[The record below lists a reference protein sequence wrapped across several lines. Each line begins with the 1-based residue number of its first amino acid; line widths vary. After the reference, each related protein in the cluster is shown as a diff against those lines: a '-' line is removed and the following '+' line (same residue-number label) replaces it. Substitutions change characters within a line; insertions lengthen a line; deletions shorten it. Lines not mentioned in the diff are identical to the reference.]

1 MERLGNW
8 ITANPLTIIAVALI
22 LTVVAFHFA
31 QSVTMQGMNT
41 ESMVGKESP
50 LYQIYDH
57 LYKENFGTESI
68 AVMIEGDDV
77 ANAKNLNAMLR
88 FSDFVKDV
96 PRVISVTSIADIVA
110 DAEYRDKG
118 LRRIP
123 SQERINEILAN
134 GGPQVQALMPDRGH
148 TMMSIAD
155 PVYVTD
161 DQRSEILRETKEA
174 ATLAEFPAGYSIT
187 VTGSSALM
195 KSITDAMNKSQG
207 QIMILA
213 GVLMVFALLLLFRHV
228 KWPLLPIPVV
238 FLGIIWTF
246 GAMGLLHIPL
256 TMVSFSAFP
265 LLIGIGID
273 YAIQFHNRIDEEFSK
288 GVPPIQAAINTVNHV
303 AIPVMVALII
313 TIAGFIALLSSS
325 VPMIRDFGFLCIIG
339 LIMCYLSAL
348 FVGVTVLYLGEKRS
362 GSRKFKADA
371 RAEALAG
378 EEGLS
383 GSPSS
388 CCPSSGSLSSGSLSG
403 SGSSNGGSAIG
414 SYVEKTA
421 DFCIHK
427 WRAVLAVALLL
438 ALMGNYLDSLV
449 PVETDTKNYIPQDLP
464 PLVDFK
470 HMSDIYGGTDSI
482 QFIVQADDVTDP
494 ANLKWMDDFG
504 NYLLKSRNQV
514 YGTTSLVTF
523 IKQANGG
530 TIPNDKTDVQG
541 IIASLPASVTSKY
554 LSGHNAAMIDVNLGQ
569 TASNM
574 GLESFDRLTKEFDKD
589 LSWVTPP
596 PGVSVKMTGESMVRT
611 VTIAALTT
619 GRVEMSLLGLVLIFI
634 LLLIIY
640 RDLIKALLPVLPML
654 VVIGWMGGVMY
665 LGGLKYTPLT
675 ATLGAL
681 VLGIGSEYAIL
692 MMERFYEELKNV
704 GDPFEALK
712 ITANRIG
719 SALVASGMTVV
730 FGFGALMTS
739 PFNITSNF
747 GLVTVMAVVFALV
760 TTFTVFVVLMLRM
773 EVRREVLDNAG
784 EELKKALRI
793 LRKGNAV

>member
-1 MERLGNW
+1 MERLGAW

-68 AVMIEGDDV
+68 VVMIEGDDV
-77 ANAKNLNAMLR
+77 ASSKVQMAMLR

-96 PRVISVTSIADIVA
+96 PRVLSVTSIADIVA
-110 DAEYRDKG
+110 DTEYRDNG

-123 SQERINEILAN
+123 SQERIDEILAN
-134 GGPQVQALMPDRGH
+134 GGPQVQGLMPDRGH

-155 PVYVTD
+155 PVYITD
-161 DQRSEILRETKEA
+161 DQRSEILKETNEA
-174 ATLAEFPAGYSIT
+174 VSLADFPPGYSIT

-207 QIMILA
+207 QIMLLA

-238 FLGIIWTF
+238 LLGIVWTF
-246 GAMGLLHIPL
+246 GAMGLLQIPL

-288 GVPPIQAAINTVNHV
+288 GVPPIMAAINTVNHV

-313 TIAGFIALLSSS
+313 TIAGFVALLSSS

-362 GSRKFKADA
+362 GSRKKRADA
-371 RAEALAG
+371 RADARSKALAG
-378 EEGLS
+378 ADGLS
-383 GSPSS
+383 GVSSSPS
-388 CCPSSGSLSSGSLSG
+388 GD
-403 SGSSNGGSAIG
+403 GGSAIG
-414 SYVEKTA
+414 LYVEKTA

-427 WRAVLAVALLL
+427 WQTVLAVALLL

-464 PLVDFK
+464 PLVDFR
-470 HMSDIYGGTDSI
+470 HMSNIYGGTDSI

-494 ANLKWMDDFG
+494 ANLKWMDDFS

-530 TIPNDKTDVQG
+530 TIPNDKTDVRG
-541 IIASLPASVTSKY
+541 IIDSLPASVTSKY

-569 TASNM
+569 TATNL

-589 LSWVTPP
+589 LTWVTPP
-596 PGVSVKMTGESMVRT
+596 PGVSVKMTGDSMVRT
-611 VTIAALTT
+611 VTIGALTT

-730 FGFGALMTS
+730 FGFGALITS

-773 EVRREVLDNAG
+773 EVRREVLDNARD
-784 EELKKALRI
+784 ELKRALRL
-793 LRKGNAV
+793 LRKSDGLA

>member
-1 MERLGNW
+1 MERLGAW

-68 AVMIEGDDV
+68 VVMIEGDDV
-77 ANAKNLNAMLR
+77 ASSKVQMAMLR

-96 PRVISVTSIADIVA
+96 PRVLSVTSIADIVA
-110 DAEYRDKG
+110 DTEYRDNG

-123 SQERINEILAN
+123 SQERIDEILAN
-134 GGPQVQALMPDRGH
+134 GGPQVQGLMPDRGH

-155 PVYVTD
+155 PVYITD
-161 DQRSEILRETKEA
+161 DQRSEILKETNEA
-174 ATLAEFPAGYSIT
+174 VSLADFPPGYSIT

-195 KSITDAMNKSQG
+195 KSITDAMNESQG
-207 QIMILA
+207 QIMLLA

-238 FLGIIWTF
+238 LLGIVWTF
-246 GAMGLLHIPL
+246 GAMGLLQIPL

-288 GVPPIQAAINTVNHV
+288 GVPPIMAAINTVNHV

-313 TIAGFIALLSSS
+313 TIAGFVALLSSS

-362 GSRKFKADA
+362 GSRKKRADA
-371 RAEALAG
+371 RADARSKALAG
-378 EEGLS
+378 ADGLS
-383 GSPSS
+383 GVSSSPS
-388 CCPSSGSLSSGSLSG
+388 GD
-403 SGSSNGGSAIG
+403 GGSAIG
-414 SYVEKTA
+414 LYVEKTA

-427 WRAVLAVALLL
+427 WQTVLAVALLL

-464 PLVDFK
+464 PLVDFR

-494 ANLKWMDDFG
+494 ANLKWMDEFS

-530 TIPNDKTDVQG
+530 TIPNDKTDVRG
-541 IIASLPASVTSKY
+541 IIDSLPASVTSKY

-569 TASNM
+569 TATNL

-589 LSWVTPP
+589 LTWVTPP
-596 PGVSVKMTGESMVRT
+596 PGVSVKMTGDSMVRT
-611 VTIAALTT
+611 VTIGALTT

-730 FGFGALMTS
+730 FGFGALITS

-773 EVRREVLDNAG
+773 EVRREVLDNARD
-784 EELKKALRI
+784 ELKRALRL
-793 LRKGNAV
+793 LRKSDGLA

>member
-1 MERLGNW
+1 MERLGAW

-68 AVMIEGDDV
+68 VVMIEGDDV
-77 ANAKNLNAMLR
+77 ASSKVQMAMLR

-96 PRVISVTSIADIVA
+96 PRVLSVTSIADIVA
-110 DAEYRDKG
+110 DTEYRDNG

-123 SQERINEILAN
+123 SQERIDEILAN
-134 GGPQVQALMPDRGH
+134 GGPQVQGLMPDRGH

-155 PVYVTD
+155 PVYITD
-161 DQRSEILRETKEA
+161 DQRSEILKETNEA
-174 ATLAEFPAGYSIT
+174 VSLADFPPGYSIT

-195 KSITDAMNKSQG
+195 KSITDAMNESQG
-207 QIMILA
+207 QIMLLA

-238 FLGIIWTF
+238 LLGIVWTF
-246 GAMGLLHIPL
+246 GAMGLLQIPL

-288 GVPPIQAAINTVNHV
+288 GVPPIMAAINTVNHV

-313 TIAGFIALLSSS
+313 TIAGFVALLSSS

-362 GSRKFKADA
+362 GSRKKRADA
-371 RAEALAG
+371 RADARSKALAG
-378 EEGLS
+378 ADGLS
-383 GSPSS
+383 GVSSSPS
-388 CCPSSGSLSSGSLSG
+388 GD
-403 SGSSNGGSAIG
+403 GGSAIG
-414 SYVEKTA
+414 LYVEKTA

-427 WRAVLAVALLL
+427 WQTVLAVALLL

-464 PLVDFK
+464 PLVDFR
-470 HMSDIYGGTDSI
+470 HMSNIYGGTDSI

-494 ANLKWMDDFG
+494 ANLKWMDEFS

-530 TIPNDKTDVQG
+530 TIPNDKTDVRG
-541 IIASLPASVTSKY
+541 IIDSLPASVTSKY

-569 TASNM
+569 TATNL

-589 LSWVTPP
+589 LTWVTPP
-596 PGVSVKMTGESMVRT
+596 PGVSVKMTGDSMVRT
-611 VTIAALTT
+611 VTIGALTT

-730 FGFGALMTS
+730 FGFGALITS

-773 EVRREVLDNAG
+773 EVRREVLDNARD
-784 EELKKALRI
+784 ELKRALRL
-793 LRKGNAV
+793 LRKSDGLA

>member
-1 MERLGNW
+1 MERLGAW

-68 AVMIEGDDV
+68 VVMIEGDDV
-77 ANAKNLNAMLR
+77 ASSKVQMAMLR

-96 PRVISVTSIADIVA
+96 PRVLSVTSIADIVA
-110 DAEYRDKG
+110 DTEYRDNG

-123 SQERINEILAN
+123 SQERIDEVLAN

-155 PVYVTD
+155 PVYITD
-161 DQRSEILRETKEA
+161 DQRSEILKETNEA
-174 ATLAEFPAGYSIT
+174 VSLADFPPGYSIT

-207 QIMILA
+207 QIMLLA

-238 FLGIIWTF
+238 LLGIVWTF
-246 GAMGLLHIPL
+246 GAMGLLQIPL

-288 GVPPIQAAINTVNHV
+288 GVPPIKAAINTVNHV

-313 TIAGFIALLSSS
+313 TIAGFVALLSSS

-362 GSRKFKADA
+362 GSRKKRADARADA

-378 EEGLS
+378 ADGLS
-383 GSPSS
+383 GVSSSPS
-388 CCPSSGSLSSGSLSG
+388 GD
-403 SGSSNGGSAIG
+403 GGSAIG
-414 SYVEKTA
+414 LYVEKTA

-427 WRAVLAVALLL
+427 WQTVLAVALLL

-464 PLVDFK
+464 PLVDFR
-470 HMSDIYGGTDSI
+470 HMSNIYGGTDSI

-494 ANLKWMDDFG
+494 ANLKWMDEFS

-530 TIPNDKTDVQG
+530 TIPNDKTDVRG
-541 IIASLPASVTSKY
+541 IIDSLPASVTSKY

-569 TASNM
+569 TASNL

-589 LSWVTPP
+589 LTWVTPP
-596 PGVSVKMTGESMVRT
+596 PGVSVKMTGDSMVRT
-611 VTIAALTT
+611 VTIGALTT

-730 FGFGALMTS
+730 FGFGALITS

-773 EVRREVLDNAG
+773 EVRREVLDNARD
-784 EELKKALRI
+784 ELKRALHL
-793 LRKGNAV
+793 LRKSDGLA

>member
-1 MERLGNW
+1 MERLGAW
-8 ITANPLTIIAVALI
+8 ITANPLTIIAIALI

-68 AVMIEGDDV
+68 VVMIEGDDV
-77 ANAKNLNAMLR
+77 ASSKVQTAMLR

-96 PRVISVTSIADIVA
+96 PRVLSVTSIADIVA
-110 DAEYRDKG
+110 DTEYRDNG

-123 SQERINEILAN
+123 SQERIDEILAN
-134 GGPQVQALMPDRGH
+134 GSPQVQALMPDRGH

-155 PVYVTD
+155 PVYITD
-161 DQRSEILRETKEA
+161 DQRSEILREANEA
-174 ATLAEFPAGYSIT
+174 VSMADFPAGYSIT

-207 QIMILA
+207 QIMLLA

-238 FLGIIWTF
+238 LLGIIWTF
-246 GAMGLLHIPL
+246 GAMGLLQIPL

-288 GVPPIQAAINTVNHV
+288 GVPPIKAAINTVNHV

-339 LIMCYLSAL
+339 LVMCYLSAL
-348 FVGVTVLYLGEKRS
+348 FVGVTVLYLGEKRN
-362 GSRKFKADA
+362 GSRKKKADA
-371 RAEALAG
+371 RGDASAEALAG
-378 EEGLS
+378 AEGLS
-383 GSPSS
+383 GSS
-388 CCPSSGSLSSGSLSG
+388 
-403 SGSSNGGSAIG
+403 GGSAIG
-414 SYVEKTA
+414 LYVEKTA

-427 WRAVLAVALLL
+427 WQTVLAVALLL

-470 HMSDIYGGTDSI
+470 HMSTIYGGTDSI
-482 QFIVQADDVTDP
+482 QFIVQADDITDP

-530 TIPNDKTDVQG
+530 TIPNEKTDVQG
-541 IIASLPASVTSKY
+541 IIDSLPASVKSKY

-569 TASNM
+569 TATNL

-589 LSWVTPP
+589 LTWVTPP
-596 PGVSVKMTGESMVRT
+596 PGVSVKMTGDSMVRT

-730 FGFGALMTS
+730 FGFGALITS

-747 GLVTVMAVVFALV
+747 GLVTVMAVIFALV

-773 EVRREVLDNAG
+773 EVRREVLDNARD
-784 EELKKALRI
+784 ELKRALRL
-793 LRKGNAV
+793 LRKGNGATQ

>member
-1 MERLGNW
+1 MERLGAW

-68 AVMIEGDDV
+68 VVMIEGDDV
-77 ANAKNLNAMLR
+77 ASSKVQMAMLR

-96 PRVISVTSIADIVA
+96 PRVLSVTSIADIVA
-110 DAEYRDKG
+110 DTEYRDNG

-123 SQERINEILAN
+123 SQERIDEILAN
-134 GGPQVQALMPDRGH
+134 GGPQVQGLMPDRGH

-155 PVYVTD
+155 PVYITD
-161 DQRSEILRETKEA
+161 DQRSEILKETNEA
-174 ATLAEFPAGYSIT
+174 VSLADFPPGYSIT

-195 KSITDAMNKSQG
+195 KSITDAMNESQG
-207 QIMILA
+207 QIMLLA

-238 FLGIIWTF
+238 MLGIVWTF
-246 GAMGLLHIPL
+246 GAMGLLQIPL

-288 GVPPIQAAINTVNHV
+288 GVPPIMAAINTVNHV

-313 TIAGFIALLSSS
+313 TIAGFVALLSSS

-362 GSRKFKADA
+362 GSRKKRADA
-371 RAEALAG
+371 RADARAKALAG
-378 EEGLS
+378 ADGLS
-383 GSPSS
+383 GVSSSPS
-388 CCPSSGSLSSGSLSG
+388 GD
-403 SGSSNGGSAIG
+403 GGSAIG
-414 SYVEKTA
+414 LYVEKTA

-427 WRAVLAVALLL
+427 WQTVLAVALLL

-464 PLVDFK
+464 PLVDFR
-470 HMSDIYGGTDSI
+470 HMSNIYGGTDSI

-494 ANLKWMDDFG
+494 ANLKWMDDFS

-530 TIPNDKTDVQG
+530 TIPNDKTDVRG
-541 IIASLPASVTSKY
+541 IIDSLPASVTSKY

-569 TASNM
+569 TATNL

-589 LSWVTPP
+589 LTWVTPP
-596 PGVSVKMTGESMVRT
+596 PGVSVKMTGDSMVRT
-611 VTIAALTT
+611 VTIGALTT

-730 FGFGALMTS
+730 FGFGALITS

-773 EVRREVLDNAG
+773 EVRREVLDNARD
-784 EELKKALRI
+784 ELKRALR
-793 LRKGNAV
+793 LLGKSGGLA

>member
-1 MERLGNW
+1 MERLGAW

-68 AVMIEGDDV
+68 VVMIEGDDV
-77 ANAKNLNAMLR
+77 ASSKVQMAMLR

-96 PRVISVTSIADIVA
+96 PRVLSVTSIADIVA
-110 DAEYRDKG
+110 DTEYRDNG

-123 SQERINEILAN
+123 SQERIDEILAN
-134 GGPQVQALMPDRGH
+134 GGPQVQALMPDHGH

-155 PVYVTD
+155 PVYITD
-161 DQRSEILRETKEA
+161 DQRSEILKETNEA
-174 ATLAEFPAGYSIT
+174 VSLADFPPGYSIT

-207 QIMILA
+207 QIMLLA

-238 FLGIIWTF
+238 LLGIVWTF
-246 GAMGLLHIPL
+246 GAMGLLQIPL

-288 GVPPIQAAINTVNHV
+288 GVPPIKAAINTVNHV

-313 TIAGFIALLSSS
+313 TIAGFVALLSSS

-362 GSRKFKADA
+362 GSRKKRADA
-371 RAEALAG
+371 RADARSKALAG
-378 EEGLS
+378 ADGLS
-383 GSPSS
+383 GVSSSPS
-388 CCPSSGSLSSGSLSG
+388 GD
-403 SGSSNGGSAIG
+403 GGSAIG
-414 SYVEKTA
+414 LYVEKTA

-427 WRAVLAVALLL
+427 WQTVLAVALLL

-464 PLVDFK
+464 PLVDFR
-470 HMSDIYGGTDSI
+470 HMSNIYGGTDSI

-494 ANLKWMDDFG
+494 ANLKWMDEFS

-530 TIPNDKTDVQG
+530 TIPNDKTDVRG
-541 IIASLPASVTSKY
+541 IIDSLPASVTSKY

-569 TASNM
+569 TASNL

-589 LSWVTPP
+589 LTWVTPP
-596 PGVSVKMTGESMVRT
+596 PGVSVKMTGDSMVRT
-611 VTIAALTT
+611 VTIGALTT

-730 FGFGALMTS
+730 FGFGALITS

-773 EVRREVLDNAG
+773 EVRREVLDNARD
-784 EELKKALRI
+784 ELKRALHL
-793 LRKGNAV
+793 LRKSDGLA

>member
-1 MERLGNW
+1 MERLGAW

-68 AVMIEGDDV
+68 VVMIEGDDV
-77 ANAKNLNAMLR
+77 AGSKVQMAMLR

-96 PRVISVTSIADIVA
+96 PRVLSVTSIADIVA
-110 DAEYRDKG
+110 DTEYRDNG

-123 SQERINEILAN
+123 SQERIDEILAN

-155 PVYVTD
+155 PVYITD
-161 DQRSEILRETKEA
+161 DQRSEILKETNEA
-174 ATLAEFPAGYSIT
+174 VSLADFPPGYSIT

-207 QIMILA
+207 QIMLLA

-238 FLGIIWTF
+238 LLGIVWTF
-246 GAMGLLHIPL
+246 GAMGLLQIPL

-288 GVPPIQAAINTVNHV
+288 GVPPIMAAINTVNHV

-313 TIAGFIALLSSS
+313 TIAGFVALLSSS

-362 GSRKFKADA
+362 GSRKKRADA
-371 RAEALAG
+371 RADARSKALAG
-378 EEGLS
+378 ADGLS
-383 GSPSS
+383 GVSSSPS
-388 CCPSSGSLSSGSLSG
+388 GD
-403 SGSSNGGSAIG
+403 GGSAIG
-414 SYVEKTA
+414 LYVEKTA

-427 WRAVLAVALLL
+427 WQTVLAVALLL

-464 PLVDFK
+464 PLVDFR
-470 HMSDIYGGTDSI
+470 HMSNIYGGTDSI

-494 ANLKWMDDFG
+494 ANLKWMDEFS

-530 TIPNDKTDVQG
+530 TIPNDKTDVRG
-541 IIASLPASVTSKY
+541 IIDSLPASVTSKY

-569 TASNM
+569 TATNL

-589 LSWVTPP
+589 LTWVTPP
-596 PGVSVKMTGESMVRT
+596 PGVSVKMTGDSMVRT
-611 VTIAALTT
+611 VTIGALTT

-730 FGFGALMTS
+730 FGFGALITS

-773 EVRREVLDNAG
+773 EVRREVLDNARD
-784 EELKKALRI
+784 ELKRALHL
-793 LRKGNAV
+793 LRKSDGLA

>member
-1 MERLGNW
+1 MERLGAW

-68 AVMIEGDDV
+68 VVMIEGDDV
-77 ANAKNLNAMLR
+77 AGSKVQMAMLR

-96 PRVISVTSIADIVA
+96 PRVLSVTSIADIVA
-110 DAEYRDKG
+110 DTEYRDNG

-123 SQERINEILAN
+123 SQERIDEILAN
-134 GGPQVQALMPDRGH
+134 GGPQVQALMPDHGH

-155 PVYVTD
+155 PVYITD
-161 DQRSEILRETKEA
+161 DQRSEILKETNEA
-174 ATLAEFPAGYSIT
+174 VSLADFPPGYSIT

-207 QIMILA
+207 QIMLLA

-238 FLGIIWTF
+238 LLGIVWTF
-246 GAMGLLHIPL
+246 GAMGLLQIPL

-288 GVPPIQAAINTVNHV
+288 GVPPIKAAINTVNHV

-313 TIAGFIALLSSS
+313 TIAGFVALLSSS

-362 GSRKFKADA
+362 GSRKKRADARADA

-378 EEGLS
+378 ADGLS
-383 GSPSS
+383 GVSSSPS
-388 CCPSSGSLSSGSLSG
+388 GD
-403 SGSSNGGSAIG
+403 GGSAIG
-414 SYVEKTA
+414 LYVEKTA

-427 WRAVLAVALLL
+427 WQTVLAVALLL

-464 PLVDFK
+464 PLVDFR
-470 HMSDIYGGTDSI
+470 HMSNIYGGTDSI

-494 ANLKWMDDFG
+494 ANLKWMDEFS

-530 TIPNDKTDVQG
+530 TIPNDKTDVRG
-541 IIASLPASVTSKY
+541 IIDSLPASVTSKY

-569 TASNM
+569 TASNL

-589 LSWVTPP
+589 LTWVTPP
-596 PGVSVKMTGESMVRT
+596 PGVSVKMTGDSMVRT
-611 VTIAALTT
+611 VTIGALTT

-730 FGFGALMTS
+730 FGFGALITS

-773 EVRREVLDNAG
+773 EVRREVLDNARD
-784 EELKKALRI
+784 ELKRALHL
-793 LRKGNAV
+793 LRKSDGLA

>member
-1 MERLGNW
+1 
-8 ITANPLTIIAVALI
+8 
-22 LTVVAFHFA
+22 
-31 QSVTMQGMNT
+31 MQGMNT

-68 AVMIEGDDV
+68 VVMIEGDDV
-77 ANAKNLNAMLR
+77 ASSKVQTAMLR

-96 PRVISVTSIADIVA
+96 PRVLSVTSIADIVA
-110 DAEYRDKG
+110 DTEYRDNG

-123 SQERINEILAN
+123 SQERIDEILAN

-155 PVYVTD
+155 PVYITD
-161 DQRSEILRETKEA
+161 DQRSEILKETNEA
-174 ATLAEFPAGYSIT
+174 VSLADFPPGYSIT

-207 QIMILA
+207 QIMLLA

-246 GAMGLLHIPL
+246 GAMGLLQIPL

-288 GVPPIQAAINTVNHV
+288 GVPPIKAAINTVNHV

-313 TIAGFIALLSSS
+313 TVAGFVALLSSS

-362 GSRKFKADA
+362 GSRKKRADA
-371 RAEALAG
+371 RADARAVALADAD
-378 EEGLS
+378 GLS
-383 GSPSS
+383 GSPS
-388 CCPSSGSLSSGSLSG
+388 GSLPNSPSVD
-403 SGSSNGGSAIG
+403 GGSAIG
-414 SYVEKTA
+414 LYVEKTA

-427 WRAVLAVALLL
+427 WKTVLAVALLL

-464 PLVDFK
+464 PLVDFR
-470 HMSDIYGGTDSI
+470 HMSNIYGGTDSI
-482 QFIVQADDVTDP
+482 QFIVQADDITDP
-494 ANLKWMDDFG
+494 ANLEWMDEFS
-504 NYLLKSRNQV
+504 NYLIKSRNQV

-530 TIPNDKTDVQG
+530 TIPNDKTDVRG
-541 IIASLPASVTSKY
+541 IIDSLPASVKSKY

-569 TASNM
+569 TASNL

-589 LSWVTPP
+589 LTWVTPP
-596 PGVSVKMTGESMVRT
+596 PGVSVKMTGDSMVRT

-730 FGFGALMTS
+730 FGFGALITS

-773 EVRREVLDNAG
+773 EVRREVLDNARD
-784 EELKKALRI
+784 ELKRALHL
-793 LRKGNAV
+793 LRKSDGLA

>member
-1 MERLGNW
+1 
-8 ITANPLTIIAVALI
+8 
-22 LTVVAFHFA
+22 
-31 QSVTMQGMNT
+31 MQGMNT

-68 AVMIEGDDV
+68 VVMIEGDDV
-77 ANAKNLNAMLR
+77 ASSKVQMAMLR

-96 PRVISVTSIADIVA
+96 PRVLSVTSIADIVA
-110 DAEYRDKG
+110 DTEYRDNG

-123 SQERINEILAN
+123 SQERIDEVLAN

-155 PVYVTD
+155 PVYITD
-161 DQRSEILRETKEA
+161 DQRSEILKETNEA
-174 ATLAEFPAGYSIT
+174 VSLADFPPGYSIT

-207 QIMILA
+207 QIMLLA

-238 FLGIIWTF
+238 LLGIVWTF
-246 GAMGLLHIPL
+246 GAMGLLQIPL

-288 GVPPIQAAINTVNHV
+288 GVPPIMAAINTVNHV

-313 TIAGFIALLSSS
+313 TIAGFVALLSSS

-362 GSRKFKADA
+362 GSRKKRADA

-378 EEGLS
+378 ADGLS
-383 GSPSS
+383 GVSSSPS
-388 CCPSSGSLSSGSLSG
+388 GD
-403 SGSSNGGSAIG
+403 GGSAIG
-414 SYVEKTA
+414 LYVEKTA

-427 WRAVLAVALLL
+427 WQTVLAVALLL

-464 PLVDFK
+464 PLVDFR

-494 ANLKWMDDFG
+494 ANLKWMDEFS

-523 IKQANGG
+523 I
-530 TIPNDKTDVQG
+530 
-541 IIASLPASVTSKY
+541 
-554 LSGHNAAMIDVNLGQ
+554 
-569 TASNM
+569 
-574 GLESFDRLTKEFDKD
+574 
-589 LSWVTPP
+589 
-596 PGVSVKMTGESMVRT
+596 
-611 VTIAALTT
+611 
-619 GRVEMSLLGLVLIFI
+619 
-634 LLLIIY
+634 
-640 RDLIKALLPVLPML
+640 
-654 VVIGWMGGVMY
+654 
-665 LGGLKYTPLT
+665 
-675 ATLGAL
+675 
-681 VLGIGSEYAIL
+681 
-692 MMERFYEELKNV
+692 
-704 GDPFEALK
+704 
-712 ITANRIG
+712 
-719 SALVASGMTVV
+719 
-730 FGFGALMTS
+730 
-739 PFNITSNF
+739 
-747 GLVTVMAVVFALV
+747 
-760 TTFTVFVVLMLRM
+760 
-773 EVRREVLDNAG
+773 
-784 EELKKALRI
+784 
-793 LRKGNAV
+793 

>member
-1 MERLGNW
+1 MERLGAW

-68 AVMIEGDDV
+68 VVMIEGDDV
-77 ANAKNLNAMLR
+77 ASSKVQMAMLR

-96 PRVISVTSIADIVA
+96 PRVLSVISIADIVA
-110 DAEYRDKG
+110 DTEYRDNG

-123 SQERINEILAN
+123 SQERIDEILAN

-155 PVYVTD
+155 PVYITD
-161 DQRSEILRETKEA
+161 DQRSEILKETNEA
-174 ATLAEFPAGYSIT
+174 VSLADFPPGYSIT

-207 QIMILA
+207 QIMLLA

-238 FLGIIWTF
+238 MLGIVWTF
-246 GAMGLLHIPL
+246 GAMGLLQIPL

-288 GVPPIQAAINTVNHV
+288 GVPPIKAAINTVNHV

-313 TIAGFIALLSSS
+313 TIAGFVALLSSS

-362 GSRKFKADA
+362 GSRKKRADA
-371 RAEALAG
+371 RGEALAG
-378 EEGLS
+378 TDGLS
-383 GSPSS
+383 GVSSSPS
-388 CCPSSGSLSSGSLSG
+388 GD
-403 SGSSNGGSAIG
+403 GGSAIG
-414 SYVEKTA
+414 LYVEKTA

-427 WRAVLAVALLL
+427 WQTVLAVALLL

-464 PLVDFK
+464 PLVDFR
-470 HMSDIYGGTDSI
+470 HMSNIYGGTDSI

-494 ANLKWMDDFG
+494 ANLKWMDKFS

-530 TIPNDKTDVQG
+530 TIPNDKTDVRG
-541 IIASLPASVTSKY
+541 IIDSLPASVKSKY

-569 TASNM
+569 TASNL

-589 LSWVTPP
+589 LIWVTPP

-611 VTIAALTT
+611 VTIGALTT

-730 FGFGALMTS
+730 FGFAALITS

-773 EVRREVLDNAG
+773 EVRREVLDNARD
-784 EELKKALRI
+784 ELKRALHL
-793 LRKGNAV
+793 LRKSDGLA

>member
-1 MERLGNW
+1 MERLGAW

-68 AVMIEGDDV
+68 VVMIEGDDV
-77 ANAKNLNAMLR
+77 ASSKVQMAMLR

-96 PRVISVTSIADIVA
+96 PRVLSVISIADIVA
-110 DAEYRDKG
+110 DTEYRDNG

-123 SQERINEILAN
+123 SQERIDEILAN

-155 PVYVTD
+155 PVYITD
-161 DQRSEILRETKEA
+161 DQRSEILKETNEA
-174 ATLAEFPAGYSIT
+174 VSLADFPPGYSIT

-207 QIMILA
+207 QIMLLA

-238 FLGIIWTF
+238 MLGIVWTF
-246 GAMGLLHIPL
+246 GAMGLLQIPL

-288 GVPPIQAAINTVNHV
+288 GVPPIKAAINTVNHV

-313 TIAGFIALLSSS
+313 TIAGFVALLSSS

-362 GSRKFKADA
+362 GSRKKRADA

-378 EEGLS
+378 TDGLS
-383 GSPSS
+383 GVSSSPS
-388 CCPSSGSLSSGSLSG
+388 GD
-403 SGSSNGGSAIG
+403 GGSAIG
-414 SYVEKTA
+414 LYVEKTA

-427 WRAVLAVALLL
+427 WQTVLAVALLL

-464 PLVDFK
+464 PLVDFR
-470 HMSDIYGGTDSI
+470 HMSNIYGGTDSI

-494 ANLKWMDDFG
+494 ANLKWMDKFS

-530 TIPNDKTDVQG
+530 TIPNDKTDVRG
-541 IIASLPASVTSKY
+541 IIDSLPASVKSKY

-569 TASNM
+569 TASNL

-589 LSWVTPP
+589 LIWVTPP

-611 VTIAALTT
+611 VTIGALTT

-730 FGFGALMTS
+730 FGFAALITS

-773 EVRREVLDNAG
+773 EVRREVLDNARD
-784 EELKKALRI
+784 ELKRALHL
-793 LRKGNAV
+793 LRKSDGLA

>member
-1 MERLGNW
+1 MERLGAW

-68 AVMIEGDDV
+68 VVMIEGDDV
-77 ANAKNLNAMLR
+77 ASSKVQMAMLR

-96 PRVISVTSIADIVA
+96 PRVLSVTSIADIVA
-110 DAEYRDKG
+110 DTEYRDNG

-123 SQERINEILAN
+123 SQERIDEILAN
-134 GGPQVQALMPDRGH
+134 GGPQVQGLMPDRGH

-155 PVYVTD
+155 PVYITD
-161 DQRSEILRETKEA
+161 DQRSEILKETNEA
-174 ATLAEFPAGYSIT
+174 VSLADFPPGYSIT

-207 QIMILA
+207 QIMLLA

-238 FLGIIWTF
+238 LLGIVWTF
-246 GAMGLLHIPL
+246 GAMGLLQIPL

-288 GVPPIQAAINTVNHV
+288 GVPPIMAAINTVNHV

-313 TIAGFIALLSSS
+313 TIAGFVALLSSS

-362 GSRKFKADA
+362 GSRKKRADARADA

-378 EEGLS
+378 ADGLS
-383 GSPSS
+383 GVSSSPS
-388 CCPSSGSLSSGSLSG
+388 GD
-403 SGSSNGGSAIG
+403 GGSAIG
-414 SYVEKTA
+414 LYVEKTA

-427 WRAVLAVALLL
+427 WQTVLAVALLL

-464 PLVDFK
+464 PLVDFR
-470 HMSDIYGGTDSI
+470 HMSNIYGGTDSI

-494 ANLKWMDDFG
+494 ANLKWMDEFS

-530 TIPNDKTDVQG
+530 TIPNDKTDVRG
-541 IIASLPASVTSKY
+541 IIDSLPASVTSKY

-569 TASNM
+569 TATNL

-589 LSWVTPP
+589 LTWVTPP
-596 PGVSVKMTGESMVRT
+596 PGVSVKMTGDSMVRT
-611 VTIAALTT
+611 VTIGALTT

-730 FGFGALMTS
+730 FGFGALITS

-773 EVRREVLDNAG
+773 EVRREVLDNARD
-784 EELKKALRI
+784 ELKRALHL
-793 LRKGNAV
+793 LRKSDGLA

>member
-1 MERLGNW
+1 
-8 ITANPLTIIAVALI
+8 
-22 LTVVAFHFA
+22 
-31 QSVTMQGMNT
+31 
-41 ESMVGKESP
+41 
-50 LYQIYDH
+50 
-57 LYKENFGTESI
+57 
-68 AVMIEGDDV
+68 
-77 ANAKNLNAMLR
+77 
-88 FSDFVKDV
+88 
-96 PRVISVTSIADIVA
+96 
-110 DAEYRDKG
+110 
-118 LRRIP
+118 
-123 SQERINEILAN
+123 
-134 GGPQVQALMPDRGH
+134 
-148 TMMSIAD
+148 
-155 PVYVTD
+155 
-161 DQRSEILRETKEA
+161 
-174 ATLAEFPAGYSIT
+174 
-187 VTGSSALM
+187 
-195 KSITDAMNKSQG
+195 MNKSQG
-207 QIMILA
+207 QIMLLA

-238 FLGIIWTF
+238 MLGIVWTF
-246 GAMGLLHIPL
+246 GAMGLLQIPL

-288 GVPPIQAAINTVNHV
+288 GVPPIMAAINTVNHV

-313 TIAGFIALLSSS
+313 TIAGFVALLSSS

-362 GSRKFKADA
+362 GSRKKRADARADA

-378 EEGLS
+378 ADGLS
-383 GSPSS
+383 GVSSSPS
-388 CCPSSGSLSSGSLSG
+388 GD
-403 SGSSNGGSAIG
+403 GGSAIG
-414 SYVEKTA
+414 LYVEKTA

-427 WRAVLAVALLL
+427 WQTVLAVALLL

-464 PLVDFK
+464 PLVDFR
-470 HMSDIYGGTDSI
+470 HMSNIYGGTDSI

-494 ANLKWMDDFG
+494 ANLKWMDDFS

-530 TIPNDKTDVQG
+530 TIPNDKTDVRG
-541 IIASLPASVTSKY
+541 IIDSLPASVTSKY

-569 TASNM
+569 TATNL

-589 LSWVTPP
+589 LTWVTPP
-596 PGVSVKMTGESMVRT
+596 PGVSVKMTGDSMVRT
-611 VTIAALTT
+611 VTIGALTT

-730 FGFGALMTS
+730 FGFGALITS

-773 EVRREVLDNAG
+773 EVRREVLDNARD
-784 EELKKALRI
+784 ELKRALR
-793 LRKGNAV
+793 LLGKSGGLA

>member
-1 MERLGNW
+1 MERLGAW

-68 AVMIEGDDV
+68 VVMIEGDDV
-77 ANAKNLNAMLR
+77 ASSKVLTAMLR

-96 PRVISVTSIADIVA
+96 PRVLSVTSIADIVA
-110 DAEYRDKG
+110 DAEYRDNG

-123 SQERINEILAN
+123 SQERIDEILAN

-161 DQRSEILRETKEA
+161 DQRSEILKETSEA
-174 ATLAEFPAGYSIT
+174 VSLADFPPGYSIT

-207 QIMILA
+207 QIMLLA

-238 FLGIIWTF
+238 MLGIVWTF
-246 GAMGLLHIPL
+246 GAMGLLQIPL

-288 GVPPIQAAINTVNHV
+288 GVPPIKAAINTVNHV

-313 TIAGFIALLSSS
+313 TIAGFVALLSSS

-362 GSRKFKADA
+362 GSRKKRADARGEA

-378 EEGLS
+378 RDGL
-383 GSPSS
+383 
-388 CCPSSGSLSSGSLSG
+388 SGSLSSSPSG
-403 SGSSNGGSAIG
+403 DGGSAIG
-414 SYVEKTA
+414 LYVEKTA

-427 WRAVLAVALLL
+427 WQAVLAVALLL

-464 PLVDFK
+464 PLVDFR
-470 HMSDIYGGTDSI
+470 HMSNIYGGTDSI

-494 ANLKWMDDFG
+494 ANLKWMDEFS

-530 TIPNDKTDVQG
+530 TIPNDKTDVRG
-541 IIASLPASVTSKY
+541 IIDSLPASVKAKY

-569 TASNM
+569 TASNL

-589 LSWVTPP
+589 LTWVTPP
-596 PGVSVKMTGESMVRT
+596 PGVSVKMTGDSMVRT
-611 VTIAALTT
+611 VTIGALTT

-730 FGFGALMTS
+730 FGFGALITS

-773 EVRREVLDNAG
+773 EVRREVLDNARD
-784 EELKKALRI
+784 ELKRALHL
-793 LRKGNAV
+793 LRKSDGVTR

>member
-1 MERLGNW
+1 
-8 ITANPLTIIAVALI
+8 
-22 LTVVAFHFA
+22 
-31 QSVTMQGMNT
+31 
-41 ESMVGKESP
+41 
-50 LYQIYDH
+50 
-57 LYKENFGTESI
+57 
-68 AVMIEGDDV
+68 
-77 ANAKNLNAMLR
+77 
-88 FSDFVKDV
+88 
-96 PRVISVTSIADIVA
+96 
-110 DAEYRDKG
+110 
-118 LRRIP
+118 
-123 SQERINEILAN
+123 
-134 GGPQVQALMPDRGH
+134 
-148 TMMSIAD
+148 MMSIAD
-155 PVYVTD
+155 PVYITD
-161 DQRSEILRETKEA
+161 DQRSEILKETNEA
-174 ATLAEFPAGYSIT
+174 VSLADFPPGYSIT

-207 QIMILA
+207 QIMLLA

-238 FLGIIWTF
+238 MLGIVWTF
-246 GAMGLLHIPL
+246 GAMGLLQIPL

-288 GVPPIQAAINTVNHV
+288 GVPPIKAAINTVNHV

-313 TIAGFIALLSSS
+313 TIAGFVALLSSS

-362 GSRKFKADA
+362 GSRKKRADA

-378 EEGLS
+378 ADGLS
-383 GSPSS
+383 GVSSSPS
-388 CCPSSGSLSSGSLSG
+388 GD
-403 SGSSNGGSAIG
+403 GGSAIG
-414 SYVEKTA
+414 LYVEKTA

-427 WRAVLAVALLL
+427 WQTVLAVALLL

-464 PLVDFK
+464 PLVDFR
-470 HMSDIYGGTDSI
+470 HMSNIYGGTDSI

-494 ANLKWMDDFG
+494 ANLKWMDEFS

-530 TIPNDKTDVQG
+530 TIPNDKTDVRG
-541 IIASLPASVTSKY
+541 IIDSLPASVTSKY

-569 TASNM
+569 TASNL

-589 LSWVTPP
+589 LIWVTPP
-596 PGVSVKMTGESMVRT
+596 PGVSVKMTGDSMVRT
-611 VTIAALTT
+611 VTIGALTT

-730 FGFGALMTS
+730 FGFGALITS

-773 EVRREVLDNAG
+773 EVRREVLDNARD
-784 EELKKALRI
+784 ELKRALHL
-793 LRKGNAV
+793 LRKSDGLA